1 MTTERRKSPRRA
13 VERIERV
20 GSWGNV
26 RYLHHLECGH
36 VESRAR
42 ASSAPQLACVMC
54 LKVSK
59 VDEEMRNLPLKPEIL
74 PEIVDTA
81 ETDGNDEIRI
91 DLQTAV
97 IAKKFGVPKE
107 AVSIQVMVDGDRLSV
122 SSGMVFLSAEDV
134 ERLGE

>member
-1 MTTERRKSPRRA
+1 
-13 VERIERV
+13 
-20 GSWGNV
+20 
-26 RYLHHLECGH
+26 
-36 VESRAR
+36 
-42 ASSAPQLACVMC
+42 MC
-54 LKVSK
+54 LKVAK

-81 ETDGNDEIRI
+81 ETGGNDEIRI